1 MWPLSAYMA
10 FALALATLMCVRGYR
25 KRSLNASGAA
35 LAFVVGFVSCTA
47 SVRFGLTLITFF
59 VASSKATRVGAAR
72 KRKLEDG
79 HQEGGNRNWV
89 QVAANGGL
97 GTALAACYLWSTR
110 QRGDAPEQ
118 PLDFGAAPWHTLLQ
132 AAYMCHYACCNADT
146 WASELGVLSS
156 GSPRLVTTCKRVPPG
171 TNGGVSAVGTGA
183 SVAGGLLIGAVFWAL
198 GGALQGAAAATAP
211 PCAAPHPDPGAPT
224 RRTLRRAHRRPT
236 GMSARLCVAQ
246 AMAAGAARR
255 GRGLLRLHG
264 RLAARCDAPVL
275 RLRCTGPPDLSDDSA
290 PSARLPGGSRGSAR
304 AHCAQRA
311 ASAAC
316 ELAAAS
322 AACAGGA
329 RPQRLSHCHPPGTPA
344 GRSARAWSSSGPR
357 PASRASAGGTRS
369 TTTR

>member
-118 PLDFGAAPWHTLLQ
+118 PLDFGAAPW
-132 AAYMCHYACCNADT
+132 
-146 WASELGVLSS
+146 AS
-156 GSPRLVTTCKRVPPG
+156 
-171 TNGGVSAVGTGA
+171 
-183 SVAGGLLIGAVFWAL
+183 
-198 GGALQGAAAATAP
+198 
-211 PCAAPHPDPGAPT
+211 
-224 RRTLRRAHRRPT
+224 
-236 GMSARLCVAQ
+236 
-246 AMAAGAARR
+246 
-255 GRGLLRLHG
+255 
-264 RLAARCDAPVL
+264 
-275 RLRCTGPPDLSDDSA
+275 
-290 PSARLPGGSRGSAR
+290 
-304 AHCAQRA
+304 
-311 ASAAC
+311 
-316 ELAAAS
+316 
-322 AACAGGA
+322 
-329 RPQRLSHCHPPGTPA
+329 
-344 GRSARAWSSSGPR
+344 GRSRLWR
-357 PASRASAGGTRS
+357 WRS
-369 TTTR
+369 